1 MNLERFE
8 ALMVMATDG
17 VISAAEREELMSYLA
32 DKPQERAE
40 LDQHLAL
47 KAVTDGWMA
56 RLEADLMADRA
67 EASVPR
73 RAVQGLGVLLLALG
87 LAVLSFA
94 GPILA
99 IQDPEVPLSIKAGIG
114 LSIGGAAV
122 LLLALVAGRLRDRKH
137 DPYTEVI
144 R

>member
-1 MNLERFE
+1 
-8 ALMVMATDG
+8 MV
-17 VISAAEREELMSYLA
+17 
-32 DKPQERAE
+32 
-40 LDQHLAL
+40 
-47 KAVTDGWMA
+47 
-56 RLEADLMADRA
+56 DRA

-73 RAVQGLGVLLLALG
+73 RAVHGLGVLLVAVG

-99 IQDPEVPLSIKAGIG
+99 IQDPEVPFALKAGIG
-114 LSIGGAAV
+114 LSIGGSAV
-122 LLLALVAGRLRDRKH
+122 LALALVAGRLRDRKH